1 MATAKLRLDTRP
13 KSNGLH
19 NVKITVYHKAEKKFF
34 ATKIDLSK
42 ADFHQISES
51 LKGNVNLRRDDKIR
65 VKEILREK
73 LDEAQKICENLG
85 NRFSYFK
92 FNELYTDSKGKSD
105 SLEFLFDQ
113 FISGK
118 KGKGKIGTAISYTN
132 AQHSILSFS
141 PKATITDITIS
152 FLERYKSFMES
163 EGKSRTTVG
172 IYMRSLRTIFNK
184 AINSGLVDKS
194 DYPFGKGKFEIPA
207 PKGRNLALEAEELV
221 KMWEYKPINE
231 AEKRALD
238 FFWISYYANG
248 INFKDIIY
256 LRKSNLSKDQIVFK
270 REKVKEKD
278 PTFIYVEITEELN
291 KLIKRNRTHKIG
303 KDPLLFDVISEDR
316 SLEDQYKQLRQFI
329 KTTNK
334 YLKRVGEKLELSI
347 PVSTYTARHSW
358 ATVAQRQGIS
368 VGEISE
374 ALGHASIKTTSAY
387 LNGFAKEQR
396 RRNAQKTADF
406 KSLVN
411 G

>member
-194 DYPFGKGKFEIPA
+194 DYPFGKGKF
-207 PKGRNLALEAEELV
+207 
-221 KMWEYKPINE
+221 
-231 AEKRALD
+231 
-238 FFWISYYANG
+238 G